1 MHAIALCDVSL
12 LPCMTVDLVKIH
24 ADFKKML
31 NIVPEGLWM
40 INPNPCIVK
49 LLIVHSD
56 YREAFSPD
64 GSINDIECECICNH
78 LEKQSNRE
86 GS

>member
-1 MHAIALCDVSL
+1 
-12 LPCMTVDLVKIH
+12 
-24 ADFKKML
+24 
-31 NIVPEGLWM
+31 M